1 MLYCQLTLFRF
12 DDEDEFDRMA
22 RERDEDLKERD
33 AFAQRMLEK
42 DKAKQDKRKGIVSKS
57 DKKGFEEAAR
67 RLQQEKLDREE
78 TIDEIRKQSRR
89 QYLKKREEQK
99 VQELEDDIADD
110 EFLFGEDELT
120 RHTNLLLNLPGFF
133 SL

>member
-1 MLYCQLTLFRF
+1 MMFNWIPVLLCS

-57 DKKGFEEAAR
+57 DKKGFEEVLR
-67 RLQQEKLDREE
+67 YF
-78 TIDEIRKQSRR
+78 SRFHR
-89 QYLKKREEQK
+89 VILK
-99 VQELEDDIADD
+99 AWY
-110 EFLFGEDELT
+110 
-120 RHTNLLLNLPGFF
+120 F
-133 SL
+133 STPR

>member
-1 MLYCQLTLFRF
+1 MKKCMYIDYSDSKGGGGG

-57 DKKGFEEAAR
+57 DKKGFEEVGLVSANVSG
-67 RLQQEKLDREE
+67 LNFLSMKT
-78 TIDEIRKQSRR
+78 TIFN
-89 QYLKKREEQK
+89 
-99 VQELEDDIADD
+99 
-110 EFLFGEDELT
+110 FLFHNHPGCPTAPT
-120 RHTNLLLNLPGFF
+120 RET
-133 SL
+133 

>member
-1 MLYCQLTLFRF
+1 MKKCMYIDYSDSKGGGGG

-57 DKKGFEEAAR
+57 DKKGFEEVGLVSANVSG
-67 RLQQEKLDREE
+67 LNFLSMKT
-78 TIDEIRKQSRR
+78 TIFN
-89 QYLKKREEQK
+89 
-99 VQELEDDIADD
+99 
-110 EFLFGEDELT
+110 FLFHPGCPTAPT
-120 RHTNLLLNLPGFF
+120 RETWPRGHAWRD
-133 SL
+133 S

>member
-1 MLYCQLTLFRF
+1 MFQLNYFF
-12 DDEDEFDRMA
+12 VCSDDEDEFDRMA

-57 DKKGFEEAAR
+57 DKKGFEEVFWIFLKVSSSHSIKSPLSFDR
-67 RLQQEKLDREE
+67 RLVGSNKRSW
-78 TIDEIRKQSRR
+78 TVKRR
-89 QYLKKREEQK
+89 S
-99 VQELEDDIADD
+99 
-110 EFLFGEDELT
+110 T
-120 RHTNLLLNLPGFF
+120 RSGS

>member
-1 MLYCQLTLFRF
+1 MCIDYSDSKGGGGG

-57 DKKGFEEAAR
+57 DKKGFEEVGLVSANVSG
-67 RLQQEKLDREE
+67 LNFLSMK
-78 TIDEIRKQSRR
+78 TKN
-89 QYLKKREEQK
+89 
-99 VQELEDDIADD
+99 
-110 EFLFGEDELT
+110 FLFQNHPGCPTAPT
-120 RHTNLLLNLPGFF
+120 RET
-133 SL
+133 